1 MFALVDCNNFYASC
15 EKLFRPDLADRP
27 VVVLSNNDGCIVA
40 RSAEAKKFDLPMAQP
55 FFKCQDYLKS
65 RNTAV
70 FSSNYALYG
79 DISSRV
85 IAVLSNFSPEI
96 EQYSIDEA
104 FLGVEGIKEDAFLN
118 WAQELSATVKRWVGI
133 SVSVGIAKTKTLAK
147 IANHA
152 AKRSGEPAAILL
164 AAEDISKELEAI
176 TLTDIWGISGKL
188 ARKLNR
194 YGIWSPLQLC
204 RADPFFLRK
213 NLGIIVERTAR
224 ELNNE
229 VCLELEQVEKR
240 KNISVSRSFGS
251 VTNDYEELEQ
261 ATATFASRAAEKLR
275 KQRLLASG
283 VYLYIRTNKHAE
295 AEYYSA
301 SAATGFVVPT
311 NSSFEIV
318 AQAQRLL
325 AQVYQQGYLFQKIG
339 VMLLDLV
346 GEGAHQ
352 QQDIFGITANITQ
365 KQKLMGTLDKINR
378 EMGRGSLKLASQ
390 GLSAKGWSL
399 RSEYLSPRYTT
410 RWEDLPQIK

>member
-15 EKLFRPDLADRP
+15 EKLFRPDLKNRP

-55 FFKCQDYLKS
+55 FFKCHDYLKS

-85 IAVLSNFSPEI
+85 IAVLSHFSPDI

-104 FLGVEGIKEDAFLN
+104 FLGVAGVKEDKLLE
-118 WAQELSATVKRWVGI
+118 WAQELSRTVKNWVGI

-164 AAEDISKELEAI
+164 SAEDISQELETI
-176 TLTDIWGISGKL
+176 NLTDIWGISRKL
-188 ARKLNR
+188 ERKLNR
-194 YGIWSPLQLC
+194 YGIWTPLQLC
-204 RADPFFLRK
+204 DTDPFFLRK
-213 NLGIIVERTAR
+213 KIGIIIERTAR
-224 ELNNE
+224 ELKNE

-240 KNISVSRSFGS
+240 KNVSVSRSFGS
-251 VTNDYEELEQ
+251 VTNEYEELEQ

-275 KQRLLASG
+275 KQHLLASG

-318 AQAQRLL
+318 SQAQRLL
-325 AQVYQQGYLFQKIG
+325 EQVYRQGYLFQKVG

-346 GEGAHQ
+346 GEGAHE
-352 QQDIFGITANITQ
+352 QQDIFGITDNIAH
-365 KQKLMGTLDKINR
+365 KKKLMGTLDKINR
-378 EMGRGSLKLASQ
+378 EMGRGSLKLASE
-390 GLSAKGWSL
+390 GLAAKGWNL

-410 RWEDLPQIK
+410 RWDDLPQIK